1 MRHLLKAARQRLV
14 SDQSGSVLIEA
25 LVSGTLLVIVA
36 VGVLGGFETANRST
50 SEERHRARAQ
60 SIAQDDLARLRAMSI
75 SDLASMQTETR
86 NVPVEGTTYVVTST
100 REFLTD
106 ATGTASCTPGTSS
119 ADYIRVSSSVT
130 WPTRGSRP
138 PVVATTL
145 VAPPAGSISP
155 DSGALA
161 IALQDAGGQGI
172 AGIGVAGSGAGS
184 FSGTTGPGGC
194 IIFGNLPAG
203 NYTVNLTGIGGSL
216 VDFEGDPPEPQTTS
230 VVAEATNTLVLQYDD
245 PGELPVRFT
254 TRNYANAVVPSAAD
268 SIVAFHNGMQ
278 TAGNVR
284 TFGNPVT
291 TPPTQST
298 EISAEPMFP
307 FTSPY
312 TAYAGTCTGNNPTSA
327 SPTAPLAAGSATV
340 PPGGVAPAITVQLP
354 ALHITVWR
362 GTSGSPGT
370 VSNGATIKLRDES
383 CGDFLRTF
391 LTNSSGQ
398 LSNPGLPYSEQ
409 DICVHGVST
418 AGVLERVEPP
428 DVFVR
433 STSGINP
440 TNSSSGTG
448 WRINSSGL
456 HIYLRDGSTSSG
468 GDCP

>member
-1 MRHLLKAARQRLV
+1 MKRLLTNAGRRLANEE
-14 SDQSGSVLIEA
+14 SGSVLIEA
-25 LVSGTLLVIVA
+25 LVSGVLLVIVA

-75 SDLASMQTETR
+75 SDLASMQAETR

-138 PVVATTL
+138 PVVATSL

-155 DSGALA
+155 NSGALA
-161 IALQDAGGQGI
+161 IAVQDAGGQGI
-172 AGIGVAGSGAGS
+172 SGVGVSGSGEGS
-184 FSGTTGPGGC
+184 FSGTTGPSGC

-203 NYTVNLTGIGGSL
+203 NYTVNLTGIGSSL

-254 TRNYANAVVPSAAD
+254 TRDYSNNVVPSAAD
-268 SIVAFHNGMQ
+268 SIVAFHTGMQ

-284 TFGNPVT
+284 TFGSSG
-291 TPPTQST
+291 QQT
-298 EISAEPMFP
+298 EISGEPMFP

-312 TAYAGTCTGNNPTSA
+312 AAWAGTCAANNPTAA
-327 SPTAPLAAGSATV
+327 SPTAPAAAGSATV
-340 PPGGVAPAITVQLP
+340 PPGGSAPPITVQLP
-354 ALHITVWR
+354 ALHVTVWR
-362 GTSGSPGT
+362 GTRSSPSSVAQSAT
-370 VSNGATIKLRDES
+370 VKLLDEG
-383 CGDFLRTF
+383 CGNYPRTF

-398 LSNPGLPYSEQ
+398 LPNPGLPYSEY
-409 DICVHGVST
+409 DVCAHGF
-418 AGVLERVEPP
+418 ANDGNRRRVEPP
-428 DVFVR
+428 DQLVK

-440 TNSSSGTG
+440 TGNSNNTG

-456 HIYLRDGSTSSG
+456 HIYLREGSTSSG